1 MFFID
6 IMLQICNNVIKKKA
20 LIYKKMQKKKANLL
34 SIRYT
39 YL

>member
-20 LIYKKMQKKKANLL
+20 LIYKKMQKESKPFK
-34 SIRYT
+34 Y
-39 YL
+39 

>member
-20 LIYKKMQKKKANLL
+20 LIYKKMQKKKSNLL